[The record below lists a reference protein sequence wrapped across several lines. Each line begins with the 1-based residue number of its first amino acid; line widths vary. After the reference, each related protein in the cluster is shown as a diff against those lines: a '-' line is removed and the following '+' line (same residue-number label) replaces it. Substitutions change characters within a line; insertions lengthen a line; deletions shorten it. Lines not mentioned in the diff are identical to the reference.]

1 MGTVSKALSLLNY
14 FTLTRP
20 EIGLADLARL
30 SGLNKATV
38 FRHMSELLEHGIVEQ
53 VGSDRQYRLGP
64 ALIKL
69 SSLREAAAPTREVS
83 KKILL
88 QLNEKTYETSHLSMV
103 AGTQLNVT
111 AYSYSSRH
119 GTRVTMEDAEVISF
133 HSTSSGLAVLA
144 YSEAQF
150 QDKILSR
157 PLEKRTPFTITD
169 PNKIRDMLDR
179 IRDQGFAESVSGFE
193 EDVHSIACP
202 VFNAGRDC
210 IGAIA
215 VAAPVARMTPDLKS
229 LTKDVLFQASLEM
242 THLMGGFPAH
252 DYEALTAQILTT
264 AAPT

>member
-14 FTLTRP
+14 FTLSRQ

-30 SGLNKATV
+30 SGQNKATV
-38 FRHMSELLEHGIVEQ
+38 YRHMAELLEHGIVEQ

-83 KKILL
+83 KKILQL
-88 QLNEKTYETSHLSMV
+88 LNEKTCETSHLSMV

-144 YSEAQF
+144 YSEAHF

-215 VAAPVARMTPDLKS
+215 VAAPVARMDTELKNT
-229 LTKDVLFQASLEM
+229 TKDVLFRASLEM
-242 THLMGGFPAH
+242 TQLMGGFPAH
-252 DYEALTAQILTT
+252 DYEALTEKILAT
-264 AAPT
+264 ASLI